1 MRKNLLLLTI
11 LFLLACSN
19 EFKIERSILH
29 DEQIKRWGWVYNR
42 YSFFHLVSNYEESKY
57 DSIQVYVA
65 DEFNRMII
73 ESDSLEY
80 LQFDF
85 YKKNW
90 NTSRFLSDDPYDSKI
105 SPVNPEN
112 NCKYWKY
119 FIECIYYKRIER
131 SNKWIYYSEHAGIK
145 DTIEVKTL
153 DKLKK

>member
-1 MRKNLLLLTI
+1 MKKNLLLLTI
-11 LFLLACSN
+11 LFLLVCSN

-29 DEQIKRWGWVYNR
+29 DDQIKRWGWVYNR

-57 DSIQVYVA
+57 DRLQVYVA

-90 NTSRFLSDDPYDSKI
+90 NTSSF
-105 SPVNPEN
+105 
-112 NCKYWKY
+112 
-119 FIECIYYKRIER
+119 F
-131 SNKWIYYSEHAGIK
+131 
-145 DTIEVKTL
+145 
-153 DKLKK
+153 